1 MSVPNT
7 IAFFPQNPSSSWIIF
22 LWNLHTTALPM
33 KQIDPVIVPAPNN
46 FTLIIVHHY
55 ILAYHFPINVSSA
68 NSKFD
73 HPTAYQ
79 YPLLSHGWV
88 TVRHLHLVANLCVC
102 HPHPKNFQLQHSY
115 SYIMPITISRDKS
128 SSILYRLFQSLC
140 ISETLSMIS
149 TFQRFHNCVGQ
160 YHKCRLNWKTN
171 RADGSPILVCIN
183 IIRFFPT
190 QPRMPP
196 RLRDHIANN
205 HSYPPSSSSS
215 SPSAAATILIIAF
228 IVDYLSVQW
237 PALTFS
243 LRHVKSTIFHTF
255 ITSRSRGWYIE
266 HSNERIAS
274 LQILPYGT
282 NAEEKHHHRQQ

>member
-1 MSVPNT
+1 M
-7 IAFFPQNPSSSWIIF
+7 
-22 LWNLHTTALPM
+22 
-33 KQIDPVIVPAPNN
+33 
-46 FTLIIVHHY
+46 
-55 ILAYHFPINVSSA
+55 
-68 NSKFD
+68 
-73 HPTAYQ
+73 
-79 YPLLSHGWV
+79 
-88 TVRHLHLVANLCVC
+88 
-102 HPHPKNFQLQHSY
+102 
-115 SYIMPITISRDKS
+115 SRDKS

-255 ITSRSRGWYIE
+255 ITMSITTMIHRTQQRTNCLPPNSPIWYKRRREPPSSATVI
-266 HSNERIAS
+266 HIILNSNSAIDRRATTT
-274 LQILPYGT
+274 L
-282 NAEEKHHHRQQ
+282 NK